1 MVFHRIFFLAAPFL
15 VGAALAQGPKGK
27 GNTGPLLAEIYQVT
41 AAPFAR
47 TVSTVGTLRANEAVV
62 LVPELSKR
70 LAEIVVQEGSE
81 VAKGDLLFKLDD
93 SDLQATMRE
102 IEEKLN
108 LATANKDRVATLLPK
123 KAISRQEYD
132 ISTSGLAV
140 LEAQRNTQAVAIS
153 KTEIRAPFAGRVGV
167 REVSEGAY
175 VSPAT
180 PLITLQDVSHIKVDF
195 PLPERYSGD
204 VRSGQKFTFTV
215 AGNGEVFE
223 GKVTVVEPAIDAATR
238 SLRVRGVCDSP
249 KGLLPGGFAEVTLTL
264 DGETRG
270 FLVPSQAIVPSQRG
284 SGVYVIKSGKADLVP
299 VETGIRT
306 EDQVQVLSGLAEG
319 DRVATTNLLRMR
331 PGLEVI
337 PVKTK

>member
-1 MVFHRIFFLAAPFL
+1 M
-15 VGAALAQGPKGK
+15 
-27 GNTGPLLAEIYQVT
+27 GPLLAELYQVN
-41 AAPFAR
+41 AAPFER

-62 LVPELSKR
+62 LVSELSRR
-70 LAEIVVQEGSE
+70 LVRIDVKEGSE

-93 SDLQATMRE
+93 SDLQATMGE
-102 IEEKLN
+102 IEERVN
-108 LATANKDRVATLLPK
+108 LATANKDRVADLLPK

-132 ISTSGLAV
+132 ISISGLAL
-140 LEAQRNTQAVAIS
+140 LEAQRKTQEVAIS

-175 VSPAT
+175 VSPTT
-180 PLITLQDVSHIKVDF
+180 PLITLQDTSRIKVDF

-204 VRSGQKFTFTV
+204 VRPGQKFTFTV
-215 AGNGEVFE
+215 AGNGEIFE
-223 GKVTVVEPAIDAATR
+223 GKVTVIEPAIDAATR

-264 DGETRG
+264 DGEARG
-270 FLVPSQAIVPSQRG
+270 FLIPSQAIVPSQRG
-284 SGVYVIKSGKADLVP
+284 SGVYVIKQGKADLVP

-306 EDQVQVLSGLAEG
+306 EDRVQVLSGLDQG

-331 PGLEVI
+331 PGLEVTA
-337 PVKTK
+337 VEAK